1 MHTGPGGEDDGS
13 DDVADERAALADA
26 LAQRPNVSRGA
37 ADAIRAVPRHEFV
50 PADQQGG
57 AYDDRPL
64 PIGNGQTISAPHMV
78 AIMATDLGLQD
89 GDSVFEIGAG
99 CGYHAAVTAEI
110 VGPENVYSVEF
121 DADLAENARRTLA
134 NASYGD
140 IDVRTGD
147 GRDGWPEHAPFDAA
161 YATCAV
167 PDFPDAVVEQVR
179 PGGVLLAPVGDGR
192 QRLVRATK
200 GPDGA
205 LDREDRG
212 GVRFVRM
219 RG

>member
-1 MHTGPGGEDDGS
+1 MPDGRGGTDDGR
-13 DDVADERAALADA
+13 DDAAAAREALADA
-26 LAQRPNVSRGA
+26 LAERPNVSERA

-50 PADQQGG
+50 PSEQRDA

-78 AIMATDLGLQD
+78 AIMATDLGVQD
-89 GDSVFEIGAG
+89 GDSVIEIGAG
-99 CGYHAAVTAEI
+99 CGYHAAVTAEL
-110 VGPENVYSVEF
+110 VGSENVYSVEY
-121 DADLAENARRTLA
+121 DSELAENARETLT
-134 NASYGD
+134 NAGYGD
-140 IDVRTGD
+140 VSIRTGD
-147 GRDGWPEHAPFDAA
+147 GRDGWPERAPFDAA

-179 PGGVLLAPVGDGR
+179 GGGVLLAPVGDGR

-200 GPDGA
+200 RSDGSI
-205 LDREDRG
+205 DREDRG